1 MKILLRY
8 YFKMQGTVYHKLMI
22 IMLLVVFLAV
32 AACATPSSKLP
43 PPPPKYV
50 HDMSDDVFSPSAN
63 SLWADGGNL
72 FSDFKARR
80 VNDLLTILIVESLSG
95 SGAADTE
102 TSRDSSVDLEL
113 AEFLGMATDFGA
125 QDRSLLHHLYNIGDS
140 SATKFNPV
148 IQGSGKSDFKGEGDT
163 NREGALN
170 ATITAKVVE
179 VMPNGNLVLEARKE
193 LTINNETQI
202 LVLRGIARSED
213 ITSRNTIISTKLA
226 DAQVY
231 YVGDGVIQEK
241 QSPGWLVRIS
251 DHLWPF

>member
-1 MKILLRY
+1 MNNVISNIL
-8 YFKMQGTVYHKLMI
+8 KI
-22 IMLLVVFLAV
+22 IMLSFIFLTLS
-32 AACATPSSKLP
+32 ACATPMSKLP
-43 PPPPKYV
+43 APPPKYV
-50 HDMSDDVFSPSAN
+50 HDMSDNTSSSSTN
-63 SLWADGGNL
+63 SLWADGENL
-72 FSDFKARR
+72 FSDIKARR
-80 VNDLLTILIVESLSG
+80 VNDLVTILIVESLSG

-113 AEFLGMATDFGA
+113 AEFLGMATDFGI
-125 QDRSLLHHLYNIGDS
+125 QDRSLLHNLYNIGDS

-163 NREGALN
+163 NRKGALN

-179 VMPNGNLVLEARKE
+179 VMPNGNLVLESRKE

-202 LVLRGIARSED
+202 LVLRGMARGED
-213 ITSRNTIISTKLA
+213 ITSGNTIISTKLA

>member
-8 YFKMQGTVYHKLMI
+8 YFKLRYLINCNLIII
-22 IMLLVVFLAV
+22 IMPMLFAMVV
-32 AACATPSSKLP
+32 ACATPSSKLP

-50 HDMSDDVFSPSAN
+50 HDMSDTVSGPSAN
-63 SLWADGGNL
+63 SLWADGENL
-72 FSDFKARR
+72 FSDIKARR
-80 VNDLLTILIVESLSG
+80 VNDLVTILIVESLSG
-95 SGAADTE
+95 SGTADTT

-113 AEFLGMATDFGA
+113 AKFLGMPTDFGV
-125 QDRSLLHHLYNIGDS
+125 QDRSLFHHLYNIGDS
-140 SATKFNPV
+140 NAAKFDPT
-148 IQGSGKSDFKGEGDT
+148 IQGSAKSDFKGEGDT
-163 NREGALN
+163 NREGTLN

-179 VMPNGNLVLEARKE
+179 VMPNGNLVLESRKE

-202 LVLRGIARSED
+202 LVLRGIARVED
-213 ITSRNTIISTKLA
+213 ITSANTLISTKLA

>member
-1 MKILLRY
+1 MNILSRY
-8 YFKMQGTVYHKLMI
+8 YFRLKYLTARKIMVIFMLAPFVTVM
-22 IMLLVVFLAV
+22 
-32 AACATPSSKLP
+32 ACATPSSKLP

-50 HDMSDDVFSPSAN
+50 HDMSDHSSSSSAN
-63 SLWADGGNL
+63 SLWADGENL
-72 FSDFKARR
+72 FSDIKARR
-80 VNDLLTILIVESLSG
+80 VNDLVTILIVENLSG
-95 SGAADTE
+95 SGTADT
-102 TSRDSSVDLEL
+102 TTTRDSSVDLEL
-113 AEFLGMATDFGA
+113 AEFLGMAKDFGI
-125 QDRSLLHHLYNIGDS
+125 QDRSLLHHLYNIGESD
-140 SATKFNPV
+140 ATKFNPS
-148 IQGSGKSDFKGEGDT
+148 IKGSGKSDFKGEGDT

-179 VMPNGNLVLEARKE
+179 VMPNGNLVLESRKE

-202 LVLRGIARSED
+202 LVLRGIARGED
-213 ITSRNTIISTKLA
+213 ITSANTLISTKLA

>member
-1 MKILLRY
+1 MNIPLRFYFNMKHAT
-8 YFKMQGTVYHKLMI
+8 FHKLKTI
-22 IMLLVVFLAV
+22 ILIALFLTV
-32 AACATPSSKLP
+32 TACATPSSKLP

-50 HDMSDDVFSPSAN
+50 HDMSDNESSPSAN
-63 SLWADGGNL
+63 SLWGDSENL

-80 VNDLLTILIVESLSG
+80 VNDLVTILIVESLSG

-102 TSRDSSVDLEL
+102 TSRDSSVNLEL

-125 QDRSLLHHLYNIGDS
+125 QDRSLLKHLYNIGDS
-140 SATKFNPV
+140 NATQFNPV
-148 IQGSGKSDFKGEGDT
+148 IQGSGVSDFKGEGDT
-163 NREGALN
+163 NRAGTLN

-179 VMPNGNLVLEARKE
+179 VMPNGNLVLESRKE

-202 LVLRGIARSED
+202 LVLRGMARGAD
-213 ITSRNTIISTKLA
+213 ITSDNTLISTKLA

-251 DHLWPF
+251 DYVWPF